1 MNKSG
6 KTSSENLNV
15 AQREAVQTLEG
26 PLLVLAGA
34 GAGKTKVI
42 VERILNLVRSG
53 VPASKVLAITFTNK
67 AAKEMRE
74 RVFKT
79 LSQENFNRPDY
90 RSLLQEKGPFVST
103 FHSLGVFILRENA
116 ELFSLPRHFAI
127 FDRADSRRMI
137 RNALKTL
144 GLDPKRFEP
153 EKMVS
158 IISRSKGDGRSLADI
173 KSRIPKNDAEKTIVS
188 VWNEYELALQR
199 EKALDFDDLLLKTV
213 ELLSKEKKILEKYRQ
228 KWSHV
233 HVDEYQDTNKV
244 QYALV
249 RLLVDKKNNI
259 CVVGDV
265 DQTIYS
271 WRGSNL
277 KNLLNF
283 EKDFPNAKVV
293 LLEENY
299 RSTKTIIAVS
309 NEIIS
314 KNIERPKK
322 NLFTNNPDGEK
333 ISLFSAYDEEEEAR
347 FVANRAKELIK
358 LGVSPEEIAVLYRA
372 NFQSRALEEAFIDAE
387 VPYEV
392 LGIKFFARKEVKDI
406 LSYIRVSLNPH
417 SSLELA
423 RIINVPRRGIGQ
435 VTLEKILAGKEKE
448 LNAGMQKKLSEFNN
462 LLSQIKDSALSSP
475 PSETVR
481 FVMKSS
487 GIEEML
493 KNEGDEGKER
503 LENLAEL
510 VSLSRK
516 YDDLPAGE
524 AIEKLLEDATLA
536 TDQDSLIKPAQ
547 AVKLLTVHASK
558 GLEFDYCFITGL
570 EENLFPHRRWGEGA
584 ISKDEEEEERRIFYV
599 ALTRARKKVFL
610 TLASVRTI
618 FGSKQ
623 INLPSEFII
632 DINDSF
638 IHMENESSEGFE
650 GKTVYLE

>member
-158 IISRSKGDGRSLADI
+158 IISRSKGDGLSLADI